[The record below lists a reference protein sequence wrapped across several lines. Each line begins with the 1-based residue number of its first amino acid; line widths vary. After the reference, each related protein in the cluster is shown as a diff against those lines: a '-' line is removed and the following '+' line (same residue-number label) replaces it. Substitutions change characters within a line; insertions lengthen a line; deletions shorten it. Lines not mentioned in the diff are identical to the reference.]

1 MPYVDG
7 FLIPVPKKNASKYK
21 QLATAAGKVWMEY
34 GAIAYCECSSDDVKP
49 GKLTSF
55 PQGVKLKKGEQVWF
69 SWIVY
74 RSRKDRDR
82 INAKVMKDPRLN
94 EMMKGKAMPFDVK
107 RMVCGGFKM
116 MVDL

>member
-7 FLIPVPKKNASKYK
+7 FLVPVPKKNAAKYK
-21 QLATAAGKVWMEY
+21 KLAVEAGKVWMEH
-34 GAIAYCECSSDDVKP
+34 GAIGYCECIADDVKP
-49 GKLTSF
+49 GKSTSF
-55 PQGVKLKKGEQVWF
+55 PRGVKLKKGEQVWF

-82 INAKVMKDPRLN
+82 INAKCMKDPRLA
-94 EMMKGKAMPFDVK
+94 EMMKGRPMPFDSR
-107 RMVCGGFKM
+107 RMVYGGFKM

>member
-7 FLIPVPKKNASKYK
+7 FLIPVPKKNAAKYK
-21 QLATAAGKVWMEY
+21 KLATAAGKVWMEY
-34 GAIAYCECSSDDVKP
+34 GAIGYCECSGDDVKA
-49 GKLTSF
+49 GKQTSF

-82 INAKVMKDPRLN
+82 INARVMKDPRIAD
-94 EMMKGKAMPFDVK
+94 MMKNMPAPFDSR
-107 RMVCGGFKM
+107 RMVYGGFKM